1 MKVITKVKQF
11 VSTKSIGEI
20 LLIVYCAGLS
30 AIFVYGICSV
40 IYALIFDQSLLQHV
54 DFGYMEGNG
63 I

>member
-20 LLIVYCAGLS
+20 LLIIYCAGLS
-30 AIFVYGICSV
+30 AIFIYGICKI
-40 IYALIFDQSLLQHV
+40 IYALVIDQSLLQNIN
-54 DFGYMEGNG
+54 FGYMEG